1 MFILL
6 IVIFTIFRKNYKTIN
21 FQLVNFI
28 VMRKIYVLLLTFSAF
43 SSVNAQIEG
52 TWKLADQ
59 ASALMVGPN
68 LGDGSWWS
76 NSAGDVTTRACLF
89 DDSITFAAGG
99 AMTHYMDGNTWLE
112 AWQGV
117 AAESC
122 GAPVAPHDGT
132 TGAPYTYSF
141 DAAAGLLTVNGIGA
155 HIGLAKVIN
164 GAEINNPA
172 NAASSITYQVSFANN
187 NNTMIADINFGP
199 GWWRFVYE
207 KTTTVSLPDPNV
219 TFKVDMSD
227 YTGAAFAGVFLNGT
241 FNNWCGSCTPMTD
254 EGNGIWSVTL
264 PLVVGPAEYK
274 FTLDGWNGF
283 EEFTGTESCIDPN
296 NDGFANRYVQVTG
309 DTLLPLVCFNSCT
322 ACPSTNGLDENDLN
336 LVSVSPNPAV
346 DVITVSSSAI
356 ISVINV
362 YDLSGK
368 LIKTIHCNANSSE
381 VSISELNAGI
391 YNVLVETNQG
401 IVTNKLIVE

>member
-1 MFILL
+1 LFILL

-21 FQLVNFI
+21 FQLVNLI
-28 VMRKIYVLLLTFSAF
+28 VMRKIYILFLSFSAF
-43 SSVNAQIEG
+43 TAVNAQIEG

-59 ASALMVGPN
+59 ANALMVGPN

-76 NSAGDVTTRACLF
+76 NSAGDVATRACLF

-117 AAESC
+117 PAESC

-132 TGAPYTYSF
+132 TNAPYTYTF
-141 DAAAGLLTVNGIGA
+141 DATAGLLTVNGIGA

-172 NAASSITYQVSFANN
+172 NAAASITYQVSFANN

-207 KTTTVSLPDPNV
+207 RTNAISLPDPNV

-227 YTGAAFAGVFLNGT
+227 YTGAAYTGVFLNGT
-241 FNNWCGSCTPMTD
+241 FNNWCGNCTPMMD
-254 EGNGIWSVTL
+254 EGNGIWSVTV
-264 PLVVGPAEYK
+264 PMGVGPVEYK

-283 EEFTGTESCIDPN
+283 EEFAGTESCIDPV
-296 NDGFANRYVQVTG
+296 NDGFANRYVEITG
-309 DTLLPLVCFNSCT
+309 DTILPLVCYNSCE
-322 ACPSTNGLDENDLN
+322 ACPSTNGIDENTLN
-336 LVSVSPNPAV
+336 NVSISPNPAN
-346 DVITVSSSAI
+346 DVVNVSSTNVISEINI
-356 ISVINV
+356 I
-362 YDLSGK
+362 DLSGK
-368 LIKTIHCNANSSE
+368 LVKTINCNTNST
-381 VSISELNAGI
+381 VISIGELNAGA
-391 YNVLVETNQG
+391 YNLIISTEKG